1 MAGHPDRV
9 RSIGAARSL
18 AALPI
23 AALELGIPFS
33 DPLADGPVIQRAGQA
48 ALEAGTTV
56 AGCLE
61 IAAAVSGRAPIVF
74 MTYVNPILSYGP
86 ERFAADAAS
95 AGVAGVILPDLPP
108 EESESVV
115 AALHGHGLATVFMVA
130 PTSSEERIRLIC
142 DASSGFVY
150 CVTLTGI
157 TGVRTELPDGVAE
170 LLGRVH
176 MHRSEEDTSELQSHS
191 DLVCRLLLGKK
202 QKCVAWLLPSAAEV
216 QRLEWPV
223 SLHLL
228 AVMHFVVHLDRLL
241 SFALFTVLL
250 RDHAHRVCESFR

>member
-1 MAGHPDRV
+1 LLRLEDGGLGLIPYLMAGHPDRE
-9 RSIGAARSL
+9 RSIAAARSL

-61 IAAAVSGRAPIVF
+61 IAAAVSGRAPVVF
-74 MTYVNPILSYGP
+74 MSYVNPILSYGP

-108 EESESVV
+108 EEGESVV

-157 TGVRTELPDGVAE
+157 TGVRADLPEGIAE
-170 LLGRVH
+170 LIGRVQAH
-176 MHRSEEDTSELQSHS
+176 TGLPVAAGFGISTPAHIASLRGIADAAAVGSAVVRELQENR
-191 DLVCRLLLGKK
+191 DPARLVEELLTACR
-202 QKCVAWLLPSAAEV
+202 
-216 QRLEWPV
+216 
-223 SLHLL
+223 
-228 AVMHFVVHLDRLL
+228 
-241 SFALFTVLL
+241 
-250 RDHAHRVCESFR
+250 

>member
-1 MAGHPDRV
+1 MLRIENGALGLIPYVMAGHPDRD
-9 RSIGAARSL
+9 RSISAARSL

-48 ALEAGTTV
+48 ALEGGMTV

-61 IAAAVSGRAPIVF
+61 IAAAVSGEVPVVF
-74 MTYVNPILSYGP
+74 MSYVNPILSYGP
-86 ERFAADAAS
+86 ERFAADSAA

-115 AALHGHGLATVFMVA
+115 AALHGRGLATIFLVA
-130 PTSSEERIRLIC
+130 PTSSVERIKLIC

-150 CVTLTGI
+150 CVTVTGV
-157 TGVRTELPDGVAE
+157 TGVRAELPEGIAE

-176 MHRSEEDTSELQSHS
+176 SHTELPVAAGFGIATPAHVAALKGVADAAVVASALVRELEEKRDPAR
-191 DLVCRLLLGKK
+191 LV
-202 QKCVAWLLPSAAEV
+202 E
-216 QRLEWPV
+216 E
-223 SLHLL
+223 LL
-228 AVMHFVVHLDRLL
+228 AACR
-241 SFALFTVLL
+241 
-250 RDHAHRVCESFR
+250 

>member
-1 MAGHPDRV
+1 MLRIENGALGLIPYVMAGHPDRD
-9 RSIGAARSL
+9 RSIAAARSM

-48 ALEAGTTV
+48 ALEAGMTV

-61 IAAAVSGRAPIVF
+61 IAAAVAGEAPVVF
-74 MTYVNPILSYGP
+74 MSYVNPILSYGP
-86 ERFAADAAS
+86 ERFAADAAA

-108 EESESVV
+108 EESESVA
-115 AALHGHGLATVFMVA
+115 AALHARGLATIFLVA
-130 PTSSEERIRLIC
+130 PTSSEERIQLIC

-157 TGVRTELPDGVAE
+157 TGVRAELADGVAE

-176 MHRSEEDTSELQSHS
+176 AHTKLPVAAGFGIATPAHLAALRGVADAAVVASALVRELEEGRDPAR
-191 DLVCRLLLGKK
+191 LV
-202 QKCVAWLLPSAAEV
+202 E
-216 QRLEWPV
+216 E
-223 SLHLL
+223 LL
-228 AVMHFVVHLDRLL
+228 AACR
-241 SFALFTVLL
+241 
-250 RDHAHRVCESFR
+250 

>member
-1 MAGHPDRV
+1 MLRIENGGLGLIPYLMAGHPDRV
-9 RSIGAARSL
+9 RSIAAARSL

-176 MHRSEEDTSELQSHS
+176 MHTSLPVAAGFGIATPAHVAALRGVADAAAVGSAVVKELQENR
-191 DLVCRLLLGKK
+191 DPARLV
-202 QKCVAWLLPSAAEV
+202 E
-216 QRLEWPV
+216 E
-223 SLHLL
+223 LL
-228 AVMHFVVHLDRLL
+228 AACR
-241 SFALFTVLL
+241 
-250 RDHAHRVCESFR
+250 

>member
-1 MAGHPDRV
+1 MLRIENGVLGLIPYLMAGHPDRE
-9 RSIGAARSL
+9 RSIAAARSL
-18 AALPI
+18 TALPI

-61 IAAAVSGRAPIVF
+61 IAAAVSGRAPVVF
-74 MTYVNPILSYGP
+74 MSYVNPILSYGP

-95 AGVAGVILPDLPP
+95 AGVAGVILTDLPP

-115 AALHGHGLATVFMVA
+115 AALHGHGLATVFLVA
-130 PTSSEERIRLIC
+130 PTSSEQRIRLIC

-150 CVTLTGI
+150 CVTVTGI
-157 TGVRTELPDGVAE
+157 TGVRADLPEGIAE

-176 MHRSEEDTSELQSHS
+176 AHTRLPVVAGFGISTPAHVASLRGIADAAAVGSAVVKELQE
-191 DLVCRLLLGKK
+191 DRDPARLVEELLTACR
-202 QKCVAWLLPSAAEV
+202 
-216 QRLEWPV
+216 
-223 SLHLL
+223 
-228 AVMHFVVHLDRLL
+228 
-241 SFALFTVLL
+241 
-250 RDHAHRVCESFR
+250 

>member
-1 MAGHPDRV
+1 LLRIENGGLGLIPYLMAGHPDRE
-9 RSIGAARSL
+9 RSIVAARSL

-56 AGCLE
+56 AGCME
-61 IAAAVSGRAPIVF
+61 IAAAVSGRAPVVF
-74 MTYVNPILSYGP
+74 MSYVNPILSYGP

-95 AGVAGVILPDLPP
+95 AGVAGVILTDLPP

-115 AALHGHGLATVFMVA
+115 AALHGHGLATVFLVA

-157 TGVRTELPDGVAE
+157 TGVRAELPEGIAE
-170 LLGRVH
+170 LLGRVRAH
-176 MHRSEEDTSELQSHS
+176 TELPVAAGFGIATPAHVAALRGVADAAAVGSAVVREVDEGRDPARLVEE
-191 DLVCRLLLGKK
+191 
-202 QKCVAWLLPSAAEV
+202 
-216 QRLEWPV
+216 
-223 SLHLL
+223 LL
-228 AVMHFVVHLDRLL
+228 AACR
-241 SFALFTVLL
+241 
-250 RDHAHRVCESFR
+250 

>member
-1 MAGHPDRV
+1 MLRIENGALGLIPYVMAGHPDRD
-9 RSIGAARSL
+9 RSIAAARSM

-48 ALEAGTTV
+48 ALEAGMTV

-61 IAAAVSGRAPIVF
+61 IAAAVSGEAPVVF
-74 MTYVNPILSYGP
+74 MSYVNPILSYGP
-86 ERFAADAAS
+86 ERFAADAAA

-108 EESESVV
+108 EESESVA
-115 AALHGHGLATVFMVA
+115 AALHARGLATIFLVA
-130 PTSSEERIRLIC
+130 PTSSEERIQLIC

-157 TGVRTELPDGVAE
+157 TGVRAELADGVAE

-176 MHRSEEDTSELQSHS
+176 AHTKLPVAAGFGIATPAHLAALRGVADAAVVASALVRELEEGRDPAR
-191 DLVCRLLLGKK
+191 LV
-202 QKCVAWLLPSAAEV
+202 E
-216 QRLEWPV
+216 E
-223 SLHLL
+223 LL
-228 AVMHFVVHLDRLL
+228 AACR
-241 SFALFTVLL
+241 
-250 RDHAHRVCESFR
+250 